1 MEEIDKIKLKFEKS
15 LKNLKYYKHSSHAT
29 YNLTCHCV
37 WITKYRRK
45 VITDDIKKRLE
56 TIIKWVC
63 KEHYIIVV
71 ALGFEED
78 HVHCLLSLPIKIDIP
93 KIFKLIKWRCSSVI
107 WKEYELHLSKYYYK
121 KKNRALW
128 AVWYFLCSVWKVD
141 KDIVKKYVENQWR
154 EDERGT
160 EVKM

>member
-1 MEEIDKIKLKFEKS
+1 MEEIEKIKLEFEKNI
-15 LKNLKYYKHSSHAT
+15 KVQKYYKHSSHAT

-45 VITDDIKKRLE
+45 VITEDIKKRLE

-63 KEHYIIVV
+63 KEQYVIVV

-78 HVHCLLSLPIKIDIP
+78 HVHCLLSLPIKINIP
-93 KIFKLIKWRCSSVI
+93 KLFKSLKWRSSSVI
-107 WKEYELHLSKYYYK
+107 RKEFEPHLKKYYYK
-121 KKNRALW
+121 KKKRALW

-141 KDIVKKYVENQWR
+141 RNIVKNYVENQWKEEHR
-154 EDERGT
+154 WT
-160 EVKM
+160 EVNL